1 MSVEGRVRLG
11 ELELR
16 LTLPP
21 PVPLRVTV
29 QAPEESGA
37 MVAGVQVIPET
48 VSVPV
53 LVPPTSE
60 IVLVLEEPLNVAV
73 TVTV

>member
-1 MSVEGRVRLG
+1 LG

-16 LTLPP
+16 LTVPP

-37 MVAGVQVIPET
+37 MVGGVQVIPET
-48 VSVPV
+48 VSV
-53 LVPPTSE
+53 LVPASSE
-60 IVLVLEEPLNVAV
+60 MVAVLEEPFRVAV

>member
-1 MSVEGRVRLG
+1 MG

-48 VSVPV
+48 VSV
-53 LVPPTSE
+53 LVPASSE
-60 IVLVLEEPLNVAV
+60 MVAVLEEPFIVAV
-73 TVTV
+73 TDTV

>member
-1 MSVEGRVRLG
+1 MG

-16 LTLPP
+16 LTVPP

-29 QAPEESGA
+29 HAPEESGA

-48 VSVPV
+48 VL
-53 LVPPTSE
+53 LVPATSE
-60 IVLVLEEPLNVAV
+60 MVLVLEEPFRAAV
-73 TVTV
+73 TMTV